1 MTLRV
6 RLTITLLIAALLP
19 LLVFATAAYR
29 RMQSNALN
37 DVLASSEAIFIQQ
50 TQTINQN
57 IRRAKNTAL
66 DIVSDNLMR
75 LFFIAMRD
83 YQPDKLSQFRR
94 IQIQKNWTSTDRTLN
109 AHLAAQRDIVLGIGL
124 GLKGRSE
131 YTMTAGAISVC
142 PPAVEAAYERKGALV
157 LYTDHALNGEGTGG
171 LYLTV
176 SFSSFDMNDQL
187 GVCTVSLNAA
197 RIFDALGSTGAGND
211 NTGGIVGEDMTFV
224 ADGQGRIIFRFGGTA
239 GLAVAALDIL
249 TDHSTDDYDFGLET
263 CFQDIH
269 GKQYAVT
276 CLRFSE
282 NPDWVSYHLAPY
294 TRFLSVSSGVAGLLL
309 SIALICA
316 GLAIAASLI
325 AVGWA
330 YQPIR
335 ALADTLR
342 SMHGSNLTM
351 LDEQVKTPELQL
363 FHRSFNALLRDIQML
378 LDRVAKEGER
388 AKVAEIVALR
398 AQISPHFLYN
408 TLNVIKILA
417 MQDQTEAIQ
426 SAVTSLSVLLRASI
440 GDARDIV
447 PMKEELTYSE
457 NYIAL
462 QRLRL
467 DLSFAYQVDVP
478 VELQGH
484 GVPRL
489 FLQPLLENALL
500 HAFTDVR
507 RAANRIDVRAS
518 LTDERLVIAVEDNGQ
533 PAEISV
539 YEQLNSQF
547 TPDRQTWTNKVGL
560 QNTYERALRLF
571 GESAS
576 MNIQAICHEGR
587 RCGTMVTLA
596 IPVKEVY

>member
-1 MTLRV
+1 MTFRV
-6 RLTITLLIAALLP
+6 RLTITLLTAALLP
-19 LLVFATAAYR
+19 LLIFATAAYNR
-29 RMQSNALN
+29 VQSNALN
-37 DVLASSEAIFIQQ
+37 DALASSEAIFIQQ

-66 DIVSDNLMR
+66 DIVSDNLMS
-75 LFFIAMRD
+75 LFFIAIRD
-83 YQPDKLSQFRR
+83 HQPDKLSLFRR

-109 AHLAAQRDIVLGIGL
+109 AHLAAQRDIVFGIGL
-124 GLKGRSE
+124 SLKGRSE

-142 PPAVEAAYERKGALV
+142 LPAVVAAYERNGAPV
-157 LYTDHALNGEGTGG
+157 LYIDHAVTDEGTGS
-171 LYLTV
+171 LHLTV

-187 GVCTVSLNAA
+187 GVCTVSLNAS
-197 RIFDALGSTGAGND
+197 RIFGALGSSGTRDD
-211 NTGGIVGEDMTFV
+211 NASGLIGEDMTFV
-224 ADGQGRIIFRFGGTA
+224 ADGQGRVIFSSGGAARTA
-239 GLAVAALDIL
+239 AAALDIL
-249 TDHSTDDYDFGLET
+249 SDHPADDFELAT
-263 CFQDIH
+263 CFLDIH

-276 CLRFSE
+276 YLRFSE
-282 NPDWVSYHLAPY
+282 NPDWVMYHLAPY

-342 SMHGSNLTM
+342 SMHGSNLTL

-363 FHRSFNALLRDIQML
+363 FHRSFNVLLRDIQML

-417 MQDQTEAIQ
+417 MQNQTEAIQ

-457 NYIAL
+457 SYVAL

-478 VELQGH
+478 DELLGH

-489 FLQPLLENALL
+489 FLQPMLENALL
-500 HAFTDVR
+500 HAFTDVQR
-507 RAANRIDVRAS
+507 TVNRIDVRAS
-518 LTDERLVIAVEDNGQ
+518 LIDGYLVVTVEDNGQ
-533 PAEISV
+533 SAEISV

-571 GESAS
+571 GENAH
-576 MNIQAICHEGR
+576 MNIQSTSHEGR
-587 RCGTMVTLA
+587 RNGTIVTLT
-596 IPVKEVY
+596 IPAKEVANS